1 MQMMGMMIGFM
12 YAFLFG
18 FILPISLVAMAYR
31 VAGRKREMRNRE
43 RLAAIEKGFDF
54 ALIEPPRPNRQ
65 TSSRA
70 GALVLIAVGIGVAVA
85 LGVFV
90 SEPAWAFGLIP
101 GLIGL
106 GLLAHWFTGG
116 KREWERQQALDEERQ
131 RAYIDLMRRIGPAG
145 QPASGAERQMGHPV
159 PSSAPNAEGLSA

>member
-18 FILPISLVAMAYR
+18 FILPISVILVTFRM
-31 VAGRKREMRNRE
+31 AGRRREMRSRE
-43 RLAAIEKGFDF
+43 RLAAIEKGLDL
-54 ALIEPPRPNRQ
+54 ALIEPPRPQRQ

-70 GALVLIAVGIGVAVA
+70 GALVLIAVGIGVSVA
-85 LGVFV
+85 LGIFV

-131 RAYIDLMRRIGPAG
+131 RAYIDLTRRIGPAA
-145 QPASGAERQMGHPV
+145 QPSAATPSER
-159 PSSAPNAEGLSA
+159 LST

>member
-1 MQMMGMMIGFM
+1 MMGMMIGYM
-12 YAFLFG
+12 YALLFG
-18 FILPISLVAMAYR
+18 FILPMSVVAIAFR

-43 RLAAIEKGFDF
+43 RLAAIEKGLDF

-70 GALVLIAVGIGVAVA
+70 GAIVLIAVGIGVAVA

-90 SEPAWAFGLIP
+90 SEPVWAFGLIP

-131 RAYIDLMRRIGPAG
+131 RAYIDLMRRIGPAA
-145 QPASGAERQMGHPV
+145 QPTSATPSER
-159 PSSAPNAEGLSA
+159 LST